1 MTRVALLTTGVMV
14 GGETD
19 PRMQGFFDRL
29 GGVFEGA
36 AASPGFCAT
45 AGYDEENP
53 WRITSRPALFAGEE
67 YAGRVADTLSV
78 WESLEQVF
86 AFAYS
91 GVHAEAMSKRK
102 EWFVNGEWPTYV
114 AWWVDDD
121 HMPTW
126 DEGYAR
132 HALLQR
138 EGATPA
144 AFTFKQ
150 PFDAEGQPYRFD
162 REAALR
168 MGGQPTG
175 KEMRDQ

>member
-14 GGETD
+14 GRETD
-19 PRMQGFFDRL
+19 PRMQGFFDRIDAA
-29 GGVFEGA
+29 FAAA
-36 AASPGFCAT
+36 AASPGFCAA
-45 AGYDEENP
+45 AGYDEDNP
-53 WRITSRPALFAGEE
+53 WHINARPALFAEEE
-67 YAGRVADTLSV
+67 YAGRVTDTLSV

-91 GVHAEAMSKRK
+91 GIHAEAMSKRK
-102 EWFVNGEWPTYV
+102 EWLIDGDWPSYV

-126 DEGYAR
+126 EEGYAR

-138 EGATPA
+138 NGATPA

-150 PFDAEGQPYRFD
+150 PFDAGGRPYRFD
-162 REAALR
+162 RQAALR
-168 MGGQPTG
+168 TSGQHPDEE
-175 KEMRDQ
+175 KRDQ